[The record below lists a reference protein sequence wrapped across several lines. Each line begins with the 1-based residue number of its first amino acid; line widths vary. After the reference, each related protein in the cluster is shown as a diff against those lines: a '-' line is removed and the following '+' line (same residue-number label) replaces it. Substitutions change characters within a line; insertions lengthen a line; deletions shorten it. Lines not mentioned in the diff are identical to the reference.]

1 MNKETF
7 VEAALKQLGAPS
19 ILYRN
24 PKDGISIEG
33 FDCSGFIVFCL
44 DEISFPYDKSIRHCN
59 EFFDSFGVL
68 VHEDF
73 FSRGDLIFLSRD
85 GSRPTHIG
93 IMIDRKSYIHAP
105 GTNDSKVCIE
115 EIPREIIVPKNTKNS
130 TLYSRNPIGFKRLT
144 IPNGRWKTLLP

>member
-1 MNKETF
+1 MNKETLAE
-7 VEAALKQLGAPS
+7 VALKQLDAPS
-19 ILYRN
+19 ILYKGPQN
-24 PKDGISIEG
+24 GISREG

-44 DEISFPYDKSIRHCN
+44 NEISFPYDKSIRHCN

-93 IMIDRKSYIHAP
+93 IVIDKRSYIHAP
-105 GTNDSKVCIE
+105 GVNDSKVCIS

-130 TLYSRNPIGFKRLT
+130 IIYSHNPIGFKRLV
-144 IPNGRWKTLLP
+144 IPNGRWKTLLL